1 MTNTLKIAVEELSKR
16 PEEVQERWGALIL
29 KGLGVYRDPGQ
40 GSKEKEEKPYSS
52 FKFLQEAGVS
62 LPPNASVTYERDLY
76 GREDD
81 LHA

>member
-29 KGLGVYRDPGQ
+29 KGLGRDTGQ
-40 GSKEKEEKPYSS
+40 GSKDKAVEPYSS
-52 FKFLQEAGVS
+52 FKFLQEAGIS
-62 LPPNASVTYERDLY
+62 LPPDASVTYERDLY

-81 LHA
+81 LDA